1 MKTNHNL
8 YMKKL
13 FFLLP
18 VAMLSLASCSS
29 DEPVIAGNEELTEA
43 KYLSVN
49 IASNMVGSRAAGD
62 QVADGNSIY
71 EAGQAA
77 ENEVSNIRFFFFD
90 ENGDALEVKAASNKN
105 WVDVVPT
112 TAEGGE
118 NMPNIEKA
126 LDAMIILEKGDKEP
140 TSIIA
145 VLNHP
150 FDYSSTMVSKSELTD
165 MVGSYTTASGFPMS
179 NSVYKTADGK
189 MYAEVPVAGHMYS
202 TPSAAKGNPITIYVE
217 RVHAKV
223 RVNVASEL
231 TKGTKLADGIYQP
244 GVSADGNGQFKG
256 KDLCIK
262 ILGWNVTNT
271 ANKSYL
277 VKHIDTAWP
286 ADMFGAS
293 EPWNYPA
300 FFRSYWAV
308 NPALTAIDDYTYG
321 NFNNGATGA
330 QNKAMGAYTYLQ
342 ENAAD
347 LDSWNSRSTVRPS
360 QVIIAAQLGTY
371 ENGVFTEAE
380 VAEWAFNRYS
390 VDELKTAMLYVAPNY
405 YKKVTENGNEVFR
418 QISADDITFKTAMAV
433 TPGLDWRGTGR
444 YYVYAQLTDEAAA
457 ASWHRSN
464 VAGNTDVITAA
475 NLNEALKGLGHA
487 KIWSQGYTY
496 YYFDIRHLA
505 DALDADGKDNGGFYG
520 VVRNHLYDAAIKSL
534 VGLGTPVY
542 DPTEV
547 IYPEKPTDDDTYIA
561 ADIKILSWRL
571 VKQDV
576 ELEW

>member
-1 MKTNHNL
+1 MKTNHKQ

-13 FFLLP
+13 FFFLP
-18 VAMLSLASCSS
+18 AAMLAFASCSS
-29 DEPVIAGNEELTEA
+29 DEPVVAGTEELTEA
-43 KYLSVN
+43 KYLSIN
-49 IASNMVGSRAAGD
+49 LASNSVGSRAAGD

-71 EAGQAA
+71 EAGQAS
-77 ENEVSNIRFFFFD
+77 ENEVNNIRFFFFD
-90 ENGDALEVKAASNKN
+90 ENGDALEVKSGSNKN

-112 TAEGGE
+112 TADGGE

-150 FDYSSTMVSKSELTD
+150 FGYEPSMVSKTD
-165 MVGSYTTASGFPMS
+165 LIESVNNYATVNGFPMS
-179 NSVYKTADGK
+179 NSVYQTADGR
-189 MYAEVPVAGHMYS
+189 MSIEVPVIGHMYS
-202 TPSAAKGNPITIYVE
+202 SPSAAKGNPITIYVE

-223 RVNVASEL
+223 RLNVATEL
-231 TKGTKLADGIYQP
+231 TKGEKLADGIYQP
-244 GVSADGNGQFKG
+244 GVADGGNGQFKG

-277 VKHIDTAWP
+277 IKHIDTAWP
-286 ADMFGAS
+286 ADMFGAA

-321 NFNNGATGA
+321 NFNNNATGA

-347 LDSWNSRSTVRPS
+347 LDSWNNRSTKRPS

-371 ENGVFTEAE
+371 ENGVFTETE

-390 VDELKTAMLYVAPNY
+390 VDELKTAMLAVAPQY
-405 YKKVTENGNEVFR
+405 YKKVSDNGTETFR
-418 QISADDITFKTAMAV
+418 QLSAGDITFKTAMTV
-433 TPGLDWRGTGR
+433 TPGLDWRGSGR

-457 ASWHRSN
+457 ATWHRSN
-464 VAGNTDVITAA
+464 AAGNTDVVSSA
-475 NLNEALKGLGHA
+475 NLNDMLKGIGHA
-487 KIWSQGYTY
+487 KIWTKGYTY
-496 YYFDIRHLA
+496 YYFDIRHLG
-505 DALDADGKDNGGFYG
+505 DALDADGKDKGGYYG
-520 VVRNHLYDAAIKSL
+520 VVRNHLYDAAVKSL

-547 IYPEKPTDDDTYIA
+547 IYPEKPKDDDTYIA
-561 ADIKILSWRL
+561 ADIKILSWRI

-576 ELEW
+576 DLEW